1 MKLLCLVGMRGK
13 SAPRHTELS
22 GKYLEPV
29 TFALC
34 LFHRL
39 YVVGRCFLLCSCSG
53 KIRAGSLQCG
63 SLRDRQHEKT
73 GPELDKLK
81 DTRSVTHKVYIH
93 VHVYIYIYIHIYIH
107 AYIYM
112 CVICSVLYIQF
123 LSRTADCV
131 PDPVRASAA
140 TLALLCQ
147 ANGSSDLEVRRGAT
161 ESFIIKTISM
171 VTSLGSIATSIA
183 ISMLT
188 RVVISILI
196 SIVISIAI
204 IMVITVVVESSCGS
218 RKTFDLRPKRMENGE
233 STTMR
238 GKPA

>member
-93 VHVYIYIYIHIYIH
+93 VHVYIYIYTYIHTCIHIH
-107 AYIYM
+107 VCYM
-112 CVICSVLYIQF
+112 FCAVYSISF
-123 LSRTADCV
+123 KDCRL
-131 PDPVRASAA
+131 RARS
-140 TLALLCQ
+140 C
-147 ANGSSDLEVRRGAT
+147 
-161 ESFIIKTISM
+161 K
-171 VTSLGSIATSIA
+171 SLGCHLGAP
-183 ISMLT
+183 LPGK
-188 RVVISILI
+188 RVKRL
-196 SIVISIAI
+196 
-204 IMVITVVVESSCGS
+204 GS
-218 RKTFDLRPKRMENGE
+218 EKGGDRELHH
-233 STTMR
+233 
-238 GKPA
+238 